1 VRLNLYPDPHLRWGV
16 PRVARSLGEQMRF
29 FNHCLGQVECS
40 DPPKTNHSSGN
51 CFSLNRSAPNHL
63 AAPNHLV
70 PNRLA
75 LIPPAPLLKTSA
87 SMMVG
92 ILTGSITQVRV
103 LNSRPPLRSSLD
115 PNQPGVAGL
124 THPFTREMITNLTC
138 GYCNSR
144 LNSMNDLRYH
154 LSNVRYHGVF
164 SCCGRFF
171 KREVD
176 LERHRTAKFVHNH
189 EVTRNVQPLELD
201 WD

>member
-1 VRLNLYPDPHLRWGV
+1 
-16 PRVARSLGEQMRF
+16 M
-29 FNHCLGQVECS
+29 ECS
-40 DPPKTNHSSGN
+40 DPPNANH
-51 CFSLNRSAPNHL
+51 FSANRSSL
-63 AAPNHLV
+63 NHLV
-70 PNRLA
+70 PSHLAQNHLAQNRLA
-75 LIPPAPLLKTSA
+75 LNLPIPLLKISA

-92 ILTGSITQVRV
+92 ILTGSITQVCV
-103 LNSRPPLRSSLD
+103 LNLQPSLRSSFD
-115 PNQPGVAGL
+115 PNQLGVASL

-189 EVTRNVQPLELD
+189 EVTRNIAPLDPD
-201 WD
+201 WDW